1 MPLAHCKIFILPKLA
16 NSIPTNTHNRKPTKC
31 YVAEKAE
38 KKQKKNGKI
47 NENWLTEKRV
57 GCLKIQ
63 WKGHWMMYS
72 LGSETVGIDS
82 IFRFSH
88 NQPSKMEKFFCVC
101 DTTENYLGATGS
113 SHFICA
119 GI

>member
-1 MPLAHCKIFILPKLA
+1 
-16 NSIPTNTHNRKPTKC
+16 
-31 YVAEKAE
+31 
-38 KKQKKNGKI
+38 
-47 NENWLTEKRV
+47 
-57 GCLKIQ
+57 
-63 WKGHWMMYS
+63 MMYS